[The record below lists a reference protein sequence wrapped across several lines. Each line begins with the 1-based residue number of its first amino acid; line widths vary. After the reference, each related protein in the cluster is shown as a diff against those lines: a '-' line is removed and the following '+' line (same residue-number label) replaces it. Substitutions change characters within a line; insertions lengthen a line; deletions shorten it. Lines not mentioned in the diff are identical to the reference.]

1 MISERTSSL
10 RKSFQLRWATRDQ
23 ARIHSYGEWQ
33 LRFKDGAA
41 RDLANRK
48 LRVDHWL
55 SRRDPP
61 GDEVIYTFINDAAT
75 LSEVFATLVA
85 GGLPEKEIEIE
96 GHGARFEA
104 VI

>member
-1 MISERTSSL
+1 MIGERTSL
-10 RKSFQLRWATRDQ
+10 LKKSFQLRWATRDE
-23 ARIHSYGEWQ
+23 ARIHSAGEWQ

-41 RDLANRK
+41 HDLANRR
-48 LRVDHWL
+48 LGVDHWL
-55 SRRDPP
+55 SRRDPRQ
-61 GDEVIYTFINDAAT
+61 DEVIYTFINNTAT

-96 GHGARFEA
+96 GYGERFEA